1 MKILKAAMA
10 LIMAAAL
17 TQSGV
22 IDENDSESSGSVSVG
37 YSVSAS
43 YEVTIPANVE
53 FTDADKNTAIER
65 PLQANNVLL
74 EEGKHLNIYVKSQNG
89 FRMVNN
95 EGYIEYTLHANGSL
109 ISGTDNVKI
118 LTVSPGDKSGWVL
131 LSFTSALSGDYS
143 GFAGNYSDTLT
154 FTVEMV

>member
-1 MKILKAAMA
+1 MKLLKAALA

-53 FTDADKNTAIER
+53 FTDTAIER

>member
-1 MKILKAAMA
+1 MKLLKAALA

-53 FTDADKNTAIER
+53 FTDTDKNTATTFCLKR
-65 PLQANNVLL
+65 
-74 EEGKHLNIYVKSQNG
+74 
-89 FRMVNN
+89 
-95 EGYIEYTLHANGSL
+95 
-109 ISGTDNVKI
+109 
-118 LTVSPGDKSGWVL
+118 
-131 LSFTSALSGDYS
+131 
-143 GFAGNYSDTLT
+143 GNT
-154 FTVEMV
+154 